1 MAVTA
6 PGSPRG
12 HPRAA
17 VGGWRWHLCGDTRPG
32 DGHRAGVARTPA
44 LGDCWHGGGPC
55 KEPPARPEGCRG
67 CPHAMGSSST
77 GGSWCGQGSGGQGR
91 AGTWEQGWR
100 APSSSHLGL
109 FLLIL
114 LCSFSSS
121 LTSSSSSPL
130 HAILV
135 SLLLSS
141 SQISLSSSFGLPP
154 ASLAFSSSRP
164 SHPSHHL
171 LDLPLFSASCHHLL
185 SHFLFSCHLLST
197 AEMARGHAVCH
208 HNPYFRARGITL
220 PSPAPSWPQHC
231 PQLVL
236 MSPGW
241 DRAVSPAQATVAP
254 TPVALHVLPSQ

>member
-1 MAVTA
+1 METPGQAMDTELGWPGPLHLVTVGMGAGPARSPQPGPKGAGGVPMPWGAAPQGGHGVVRAVVARAELA
-6 PGSPRG
+6 PGNG
-12 HPRAA
+12 AGEHPA
-17 VGGWRWHLCGDTRPG
+17 
-32 DGHRAGVARTPA
+32 
-44 LGDCWHGGGPC
+44 
-55 KEPPARPEGCRG
+55 
-67 CPHAMGSSST
+67 
-77 GGSWCGQGSGGQGR
+77 
-91 AGTWEQGWR
+91 
-100 APSSSHLGL
+100 
-109 FLLIL
+109 LLIL
-114 LCSFSSS
+114 VSFSSFFS
-121 LTSSSSSPL
+121 ARFPHLDL
-130 HAILV
+130 LL
-135 SLLLSS
+135 LLLSS
-141 SQISLSSSFGLPP
+141 SCYSCQPPPLLISDLSSSFGLPP

-171 LDLPLFSASCHHLL
+171 LDLPLFSASFHHLL

>member
-1 MAVTA
+1 METPGQAMDTELGWPGPLHLVTVGMGVGPARSPQPQPGPKGARGVPMPWGAAPQGGHGVVRAV
-6 PGSPRG
+6 
-12 HPRAA
+12 
-17 VGGWRWHLCGDTRPG
+17 
-32 DGHRAGVARTPA
+32 VARAELESTQ
-44 LGDCWHGGGPC
+44 LFSSWSL
-55 KEPPARPEGCRG
+55 PP
-67 CPHAMGSSST
+67 HSS
-77 GGSWCGQGSGGQGR
+77 
-91 AGTWEQGWR
+91 
-100 APSSSHLGL
+100 LL
-109 FLLIL
+109 VFLIL
-114 LCSFSSS
+114 TS
-121 LTSSSSSPL
+121 SSSSSPL